1 MVNQLKSVKRKTWRD
16 KKMREEEELKVICRG
31 DYKYYKYYH
40 GSIILPFAGEIIR
53 IINIIMVA

>member
-1 MVNQLKSVKRKTWRD
+1 MVNQLKTVKRKTWRD

-40 GSIILPFAGEIIR
+40 GSIILPFAGEL
-53 IINIIMVA
+53 